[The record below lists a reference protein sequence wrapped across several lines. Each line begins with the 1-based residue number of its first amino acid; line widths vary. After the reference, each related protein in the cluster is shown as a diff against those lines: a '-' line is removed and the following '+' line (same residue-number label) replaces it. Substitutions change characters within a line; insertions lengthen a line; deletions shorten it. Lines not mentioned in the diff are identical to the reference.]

1 MASKPMDS
9 FAACL
14 DGVKSAVD
22 AVCGPKKRPIII
34 IFGPPGAGKGSVSP
48 HIEKKLNV
56 VQLST
61 GDMLRAAV
69 AKGTETGKKA
79 KAIMDSGGL
88 VSDDIVVGIIR
99 ERIQEDDCKYGFLL
113 DGFPRTVAQAKQLDS
128 MLAAKGEGVT
138 KIIQLDVKDSVLE
151 ERICGRWIHKASG
164 RSYHVVYAPPKCFI
178 GKKPH
183 EASPTTMRDDET
195 GEPLYQRPDDT
206 KAALPK
212 RLEAYHKETAPIL
225 DHYKAKS
232 ITFKVDAGQDMRIV
246 QEKTLALL

>member
-1 MASKPMDS
+1 MDS
-9 FAACL
+9 CASCFDGLKAAA
-14 DGVKSAVD
+14 SS
-22 AVCGPKKRPIII
+22 VCGPKKRPILI

-48 HIEKKLNV
+48 AIELKLNI

-79 KAIMDSGGL
+79 KAIMDAGGL

-99 ERIQEDDCKYGFLL
+99 ERILEPDCQNGFLL
-113 DGFPRTVAQAKQLDS
+113 DGFPRTVEQAKQLDD
-128 MLAAKGEGVT
+128 MLSQKGEAVT
-138 KIIQLDVKDSVLE
+138 KIIQLDVADSVLE

-164 RSYHVVYAPPKCFI
+164 RSYHVTYAPPKCFV
-178 GKKPH
+178 GRKAH

-212 RLEAYHKETAPIL
+212 RLQAYHKETAPVL
-225 DHYKAKS
+225 LHYKPKGIS
-232 ITFKVDAGQDMRIV
+232 FRVDAGQEMRIV
-246 QEKTLALL
+246 KEQTLSLL